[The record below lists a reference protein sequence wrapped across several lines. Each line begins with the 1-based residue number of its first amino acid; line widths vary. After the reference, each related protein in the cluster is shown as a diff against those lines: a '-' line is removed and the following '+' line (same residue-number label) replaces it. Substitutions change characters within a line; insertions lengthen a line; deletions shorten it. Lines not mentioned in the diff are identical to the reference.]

1 MTNDKRNRKSGW
13 KQWNANEARE
23 ALRTWRESGLT
34 MSDFARRAG
43 MSAQRLSWWRK
54 RLDAWAASSEVA
66 NEVRLVPVV
75 TSVASGM
82 VGATPVVV
90 TMRLPGGVVV
100 EFDASQV
107 SPRWVAEVSHE
118 VARAE

>member
-1 MTNDKRNRKSGW
+1 MTNDKRQRKSGW
-13 KQWNANEARE
+13 KQWSANEARE
-23 ALRTWRESGLT
+23 ALRAWRESGQT
-34 MSDFARRAG
+34 MSEFTRRAG
-43 MSAQRLSWWRK
+43 MSAQRLAWWRK
-54 RLDAWAASSEVA
+54 RLGAWAGSSDMA

-75 TSVASGM
+75 TSVPSEV
-82 VGATPVVV
+82 VGATAVVV
-90 TMRLPGGVVV
+90 KMRLPGGVVV